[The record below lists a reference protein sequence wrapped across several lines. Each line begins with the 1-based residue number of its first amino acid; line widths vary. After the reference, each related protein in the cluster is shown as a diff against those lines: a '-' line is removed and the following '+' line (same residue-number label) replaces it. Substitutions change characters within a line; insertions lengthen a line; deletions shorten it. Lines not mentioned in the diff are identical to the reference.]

1 MQIYNDKIDLYGQD
15 GKLLKSE
22 VSLDAISPLKNPAIA
37 KMIFDIKRSWFIL

>member
-22 VSLDAISPLKNPAIA
+22 VSLDAISPLKNQLLL
-37 KMIFDIKRSWFIL
+37 K

>member
-37 KMIFDIKRSWFIL
+37 KMIFDIK